1 MNLLIS
7 ACLLGISCRY
17 DGRSEPLPQLDRLL
31 QSDCHLVPICPEI
44 LGGLPTP
51 RAPSERRGNR
61 VVAWDGRDVTENDRR
76 GAPDPLHLR
85 IAQRT
90 QPILRLRPHLR
101 RHVHRHTDRWKRR
114 CGRAAAAKRHPC
126 IRRKPTGRTAGFHPL
141 FRKIKHSPHFPI
153 EFGKYGLCF
162 SFYSFQLSVSCRPP
176 MKSAHI
182 PC

>member
-17 DGRSEPLPQLDRLL
+17 DGRSKPLPQLDRLL

-61 VVAWDGRDVTENDRR
+61 VVACDGRDVTENYRR
-76 GAPDPLHLR
+76 GAAEALRLR

-90 QPILRLRPHLR
+90 QPVLRLRPHLR
-101 RHVHRHTDRWKRR
+101 RHVHRHTD
-114 CGRAAAAKRHPC
+114 
-126 IRRKPTGRTAGFHPL
+126 
-141 FRKIKHSPHFPI
+141 
-153 EFGKYGLCF
+153 
-162 SFYSFQLSVSCRPP
+162 
-176 MKSAHI
+176 
-182 PC
+182 